1 MLVMFCSISSIL
13 DSRLVIL
20 LLTVVILLSKL
31 FILLVSSDI
40 LWLTS
45 FLKSPIED
53 SIVVSM

>member
-1 MLVMFCSISSIL
+1 MLVMFCSISFIL

-45 FLKSPIED
+45 FLKSPTED
-53 SIVVSM
+53 SIVASI

>member
-20 LLTVVILLSKL
+20 LLTVLILLSKL

-53 SIVVSM
+53 SIVASI

>member
-1 MLVMFCSISSIL
+1 MLVMFCSISFIL

>member
-1 MLVMFCSISSIL
+1 MLVMLCSISSIL

>member
-1 MLVMFCSISSIL
+1 MLVMFCSMSSIL

-53 SIVVSM
+53 SIVASI

>member
-1 MLVMFCSISSIL
+1 MLVMFCSISFIL

-53 SIVVSM
+53 SIVASI

>member
-20 LLTVVILLSKL
+20 LLTVLILLSKL

>member
-53 SIVVSM
+53 SIVASI